1 MAINNAI
8 TGLCWDI
15 SAVGSVEKSQQWVL
29 SAMQKQGQGLVT
41 MLWRI
46 LGNEQDVCDAYQQT
60 FLQLAHFESNGR
72 DKPQNVKGFLYRTA
86 ANAAISMIRRNRSER
101 NKVKALAAVSSEM
114 TKTDLGKDLDA
125 KYLQSKLRE
134 AIAKLPDNLQNV
146 IVLRDLGELPYEQVS
161 KMLGITV
168 ATARVYRH
176 KAVTLLAARLR

>member
-1 MAINNAI
+1 MAINSAI
-8 TGLCWDI
+8 RELCWDI

-60 FLQLAHFESNGR
+60 FLQLAHFQNNGR
-72 DKPQNVKGFLYRTA
+72 DKPQNVKSFLYRTA
-86 ANAAISMIRRNRSER
+86 SNVAISMIRRVRSEQK
-101 NKVKALAAVSSEM
+101 KVRGLASVGSE
-114 TKTDLGKDLDA
+114 TANVDLAKDLDA
-125 KYLQSKLRE
+125 KHLQSKLRE

-146 IVLRDLGELPYEQVS
+146 IVLRDLAELPYEQVS
-161 KMLGITV
+161 KILGITV

-176 KAVTLLAARLR
+176 KAVTLLAARLT